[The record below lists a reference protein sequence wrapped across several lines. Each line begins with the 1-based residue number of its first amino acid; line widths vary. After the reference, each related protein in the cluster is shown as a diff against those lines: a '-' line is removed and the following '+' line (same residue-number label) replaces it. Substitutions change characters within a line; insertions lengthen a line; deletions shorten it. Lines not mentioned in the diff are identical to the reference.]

1 MNIITWG
8 RNAIFTLV
16 LGLAALAVSG
26 QTLISTLDG
35 PQQNLIN
42 EEVCFAMS
50 LSNEGATG
58 YQPYLRVL
66 LPPQLAAATF
76 AATFMGQPV
85 QNIQV
90 VGVFGGG
97 ALLDPNLPEGDP
109 NRPVTGPNGA
119 ALILVNLPA
128 GALVDGGVELQV
140 GLCADLSGSGVALN
154 VPVELRVQTL
164 YRFGDAP
171 TGENGSLFFDELS
184 VSVTPIPYRAN
195 ITTDPS
201 DVVAGTCAAIEYN
214 MIVDIATQQLVTG
227 MNASVTLPAGME
239 YIMMISSTP
248 GCVVQQQ
255 PAAGNSGT
263 LALQC
268 NNVMG
273 ASSPTDVIAT
283 FLVSPAA
290 GPELNSCDSLATM
303 SMMNVTSN
311 QAPPMEMGK
320 FVRAFHMT
328 FNPIADS
335 EVVSPGSTVNL
346 GMEFEVSGLVPSIS
360 DLTLDLVLP
369 DGLSYAGNALL
380 GALPI
385 SPVSQTALGNGQT
398 ALQFDLTAAYGNDFA
413 PCDFD
418 RLTFDAII
426 ATNYSNGVIVASRDA
441 LIAQG
446 TVTYTI
452 AGETPCARPFSV
464 GYTIPSAE
472 VSKEVVSNPANGTN
486 FVAGEP
492 VTYRLTLTADGAAV
506 NGAAF
511 EDFFP
516 IPIHDVTD
524 LNLTFGQSIVHAPTD
539 NQGLTPQSITID
551 PSKNSLTIQWGDI
564 PASMPGSPAVVAVD
578 ITIPVSTE
586 PFAPGLR
593 HTNFARF
600 SSVNSASQSNTA
612 LDFTSI
618 DVGAPALQITKGV
631 LATSNPNAT
640 IAPVL
645 AIVQANVQDVD
656 AHDFVTFRSTIRN
669 NGDAPAYDVRVNYFP
684 EVDFLHQ
691 CTFEGVTNPA
701 GQAVPNSGDI
711 FGAGL
716 VVNMIPGQ
724 NTGSSV
730 NRVFVEYTCRLKAD
744 VPARQTILNESIAT
758 WSSAPASPNLF
769 PQIADDCS
777 ITVARPTVETQV
789 INVTPGYGQAG
800 EVQIGELVTFETL
813 IRVPEGVTKTAQ
825 LEYDL
830 PEGLSLEAIVSF
842 EPLIPVT
849 FQNGGYNS
857 VINNSQITDLGAG
870 PSNQRRRLT
879 VNFGDITNINSNNNN
894 PEVLRLVFTA
904 TVLNCA
910 SNQSGT
916 QLTSTAS
923 VRFTNPNNSN
933 VETLTNN
940 HTLTVVEPD
949 LLVDVTFFESAIL
962 PQGQTFV
969 TVTVGHTAASTG
981 NAYNVQLTNDLP
993 LGLELVQGSF
1003 TTDCGAFLS
1012 SGPSLNNGV
1021 ITSVWDSIPLG
1032 NTCEFVYAVQAIE
1045 GLPPCVEVS
1054 NCGDLRYASAFAAHL
1069 DTMSYGPV
1077 NPIGVR
1083 RTGNPSNVGG
1093 ALNDYNGLSCSTV
1106 EVVIP
1111 NLITP
1116 SISGPAQI
1124 CEGEPLNLSVQQF
1137 NGAFVEY
1144 IWYKDGNPLNVD
1156 NHQLNLG
1163 VADPSNAGVYTAMAQ
1178 VGECATNES
1187 QAFTVTVNPNPSVTL
1202 NDQAFPC
1209 ATGLE
1214 NIQLQAEVSGGAGD
1228 YTYQWTGP
1236 NFFSSQPVA
1245 TIVNADASNT
1255 GVYTLVVTDANGCS
1269 SPSTSA
1275 QVTITAAPQTPV
1287 IQSGASTCVGSSFT
1301 LSTTPYTGAQS
1312 YHWNTPAGEII
1323 TPTQNLTLNNAN
1335 AAQAGEYSVWVQLPT
1350 CASTASATV
1359 LVEVNENPQAPAL
1372 SANATAICSGQ
1383 TLSLSTSAAAGT
1395 YQWTGPNGYAANTAN
1410 PPAVESVSV
1419 LSAGTYQLIVANGNC
1434 ASPASTIDITVNPL
1448 PPTPAVQTNSPICEG
1463 ETLELATAV
1472 EAQAFLWSLPGGS
1485 EEIASEGSF
1494 SLPGM
1499 TASQSGAYTLSIF
1512 NGICWSNPATAN
1524 VQVDFIP
1531 SEQAYAGANALA
1543 CEDGVAVVQAVND
1556 ANLQGFWSAPNED
1569 MTFASPN
1576 SQTSAVSG
1584 LITGE
1589 TYLAEWSLFNA
1600 GCGVYSTD
1608 EVVIFAPLD
1617 PVAEQDAYELVENT
1631 QAIFNVTENDEP
1643 GPVSF
1648 TLSIVTPPSNGAA
1661 QVVDGTDIRY
1671 LPRENFFGE
1680 DELVYR
1686 ICLTGCPDRCDTARV
1701 KISVFPFLRIPD
1713 IITPNGDGVNDVL
1726 IIEGIDRFPANE
1738 LLIYNRWGSEVY
1750 ATENYSNDWDAMWRG
1765 TPLPNGT
1772 YFYVLNNRTTGE
1784 NLGKGY
1790 ITVHQ

>member
-8 RNAIFTLV
+8 RNAIFTLA

-35 PQQNLIN
+35 PGQNLIN
-42 EEVCFAMS
+42 EEVCFAMT

-58 YQPYLRVL
+58 YQPYLRVF
-66 LPPQLAAATF
+66 LPPQMPAATF
-76 AATFMGQPV
+76 AATFMGQPA
-85 QNIQV
+85 QNVQV

-97 ALLDPNLPEGDP
+97 TLNDPNLPDGDP
-109 NRPVTGPNGA
+109 NRPVSGPNGA
-119 ALILVNLPA
+119 TFIVVNLPA
-128 GALVDGGVELQV
+128 GALVDGGIEILV
-140 GLCADLSGSGVALN
+140 GLCADLSGPGVALST
-154 VPVELRVQTL
+154 PVELRVQTL

-184 VSVTPIPYRAN
+184 ASVLPIPYRAS

-201 DVVAGTCAAIEYN
+201 EVAAGSCAAIEYN

-239 YIMMISSTP
+239 YITMISSTP

-273 ASSPTDVIAT
+273 SSSPTDVIAT
-283 FLVSPAA
+283 FLVSPTA
-290 GPELNSCDSLATM
+290 GPELSSCDSLATM

-328 FNPIADS
+328 FTPVADS

-418 RLTFDAII
+418 RLTFDATI

-452 AGETPCARPFSV
+452 AGEAPCARPFSV

-472 VSKEVVSNPANGTN
+472 VSKEVVSSPANGTN

-492 VTYRLTLTADGAAV
+492 VTYRLTLTADGSAV

-539 NQGLTPQSITID
+539 NQGLTPQSITVD

-564 PASMPGSPAVVAVD
+564 PASVPGSPAVVAVD

-618 DVGAPALQITKGV
+618 DVGAPAIQITKGV
-631 LATSNPNAT
+631 LSTNNPNAT

-645 AIVQANVQDVD
+645 PIINANVQNVD
-656 AHDFVTFRSTIRN
+656 AFDYVTFRSTLRN
-669 NGDAPAYDVRVNYFP
+669 LGDAPAYDVRVNYFP
-684 EVDFLHQ
+684 EADFLHQ
-691 CTFEGVTNPA
+691 CTFEGVTNPG
-701 GQAVPNSGDI
+701 GQAVPHTGDI

-716 VVNMIPGQ
+716 VIDQIAAQSAG
-724 NTGSSV
+724 NTQD
-730 NRVFVEYTCRLKAD
+730 RVFVEYTCRLRPN
-744 VPARQTILNESIAT
+744 VPARQNITNTSLAT
-758 WSSAPASPNLF
+758 WASAPGSANLF
-769 PQIADDCS
+769 PEISNNSQIS
-777 ITVARPTVETQV
+777 IARPT
-789 INVTPGYGQAG
+789 ISSNVVNVLPGYGQVG
-800 EVQIGELVTFETL
+800 EVQVGELITFEALLTIPEGVSQNVTFEF
-813 IRVPEGVTKTAQ
+813 
-825 LEYDL
+825 DL
-830 PEGLSLEAIVSF
+830 PEGLSIE
-842 EPLIPVT
+842 
-849 FQNGGYNS
+849 S
-857 VINNSQITDLGAG
+857 VLDYQGNNWLTTQIWWQTGLQITDLGSG
-870 PSNQRRRLT
+870 LSNHRRRLT
-879 VNFGDITNINSNNNN
+879 INFGNITNFNSNNNN
-894 PEVLRLVFTA
+894 PEILRLVFNA
-904 TVLNCA
+904 TVLNCE
-910 SNQSGT
+910 SNQSGA
-916 QLTSTAS
+916 QLTSTAK
-923 VRFTNPNNSN
+923 VRYTNPNNGN
-933 VETLTNN
+933 TVMETQNR
-940 HTLTVVEPD
+940 TLTVVEPN
-949 LLVDVTFFESAIL
+949 LLVDMNFFESAIL

-993 LGLELVQGSF
+993 LGLQLVPGSF
-1003 TTDCGAFLS
+1003 TTECESFLS
-1012 SGPSLNNGV
+1012 SPPSLNNGI

-1032 NTCEFVYAVQAIE
+1032 ITCEFVYAVQAIE

-1116 SISGPAQI
+1116 SISGPTQI

-1137 NGAFVEY
+1137 SGAFVEY
-1144 IWYKDGNPLNVD
+1144 TWYKDGNPLNVD
-1156 NHQLNLG
+1156 NHQLSLG
-1163 VADPSNAGVYTAMAQ
+1163 SANPSNAGVYTAMAQ

-1187 QAFTVTVNPNPSVTL
+1187 QAFTVTVNPNPIVGL
-1202 NDQAFPC
+1202 NDQSFPC

-1214 NIQLQAEVSGGAGD
+1214 NIQLQAEVSGGAGG
-1228 YTYQWTGP
+1228 YIYQWTGP

-1287 IQSGASTCVGSSFT
+1287 IQSGASTCVGSSFS
-1301 LSTTPYTGAQS
+1301 LATTPYTGAQS
-1312 YHWNTPAGEII
+1312 YHWNTPAGEIV
-1323 TPTQNLTLNNAN
+1323 TPTQNLTLNNASTT
-1335 AAQAGEYSVWVQLPT
+1335 QAGEYSVWVQLPT
-1350 CASTASATV
+1350 CASTASAPV
-1359 LVEVNENPQAPAL
+1359 MVEVNENPDAPAL
-1372 SANATAICSGQ
+1372 SANATALCSGQ
-1383 TLSLSTSAAAGT
+1383 TLTLSTSSNAGSF
-1395 YQWTGPNGYAANTAN
+1395 QWTGPNGYFSNTSN

-1419 LSAGTYQLIVANGNC
+1419 LSAGIYQLIVANGNC
-1434 ASPASTIDITVNPL
+1434 ASPAATIDITVNPL
-1448 PPTPAVQTNSPICEG
+1448 PTTPTVQSNSPICEG
-1463 ETLELATAV
+1463 ETLEMNTST
-1472 EAQAFLWSLPGGS
+1472 EAQAYLWNLPGGA
-1485 EEIASEGSF
+1485 EEVAAEGAF
-1494 SLPGM
+1494 TLPGM
-1499 TASQSGAYTLSIF
+1499 TASQSGAYTLSVF
-1512 NGICWSNPATAN
+1512 NGTCWSNPATAN
-1524 VQVDFIP
+1524 IQVDFIP

-1556 ANLQGFWSAPNED
+1556 PNLQGFWSAPNED

-1576 SQTSAVSG
+1576 SQASAVSG

-1617 PVAEQDAYELVENT
+1617 PVAEQDVYELVENT
-1631 QAIFNVTENDEP
+1631 QAIFNVTENDDP
-1643 GPVSF
+1643 GPVNF

-1661 QVVDGTDIRY
+1661 QVVDGKDIRY
-1671 LPRENFFGE
+1671 QPRENFFGE

-1686 ICLTGCPDRCDTARV
+1686 ICLAGCPDRCDTARV